1 MNANG
6 DASTF
11 YEAFFGSLRTTDNIA
26 SLLKYRSISRRNGL
40 WAQQVIIDLLKR
52 CEVTMT
58 AMNNT
63 ALL

>member
-6 DASTF
+6 DASNF
-11 YEAFFGSLRTTDNIA
+11 YELFGSLRTTDNIA

-40 WAQQVIIDLLKR
+40 WAQQVITDLLKR

-58 AMNNT
+58 AMNNM